1 MPEQPR
7 DLWDSR
13 SVVLDGSGYG
23 TVQFGPDRPN
33 TRWVIT
39 RVSLQVASNVAEPEG
54 RIYRS
59 RVSPGLMLSGT
70 FSGSNDTDD
79 GLNETVYPGDFLVVE
94 WTGGDAGATA
104 TAAFFGQ
111 EISGVA

>member
-1 MPEQPR
+1 MAEQTR

-13 SVVLDGSGYG
+13 AVVLNGAGYG

-39 RVSLQVASNVAEPEG
+39 RVSVNVSTNTVEPEA

-79 GLNETVYPGDFLVVE
+79 GLSETVFPGDFLIVE
-94 WTGGDAGATA
+94 WTGGDPGATA